1 MPWEKVIMAALFAF
15 MAYRWLPKDEDC
27 LLVLVEAED
36 TLSHRY
42 RMKKLGNVRSIFK
55 VDRNLDFHL
64 RLDDEAAAEAK
75 QKWNFVILTK
85 HFAEEKDSRRFG
97 DSLRSHDF
105 IKNFSVFPIKSKAIR
120 GQLAHAALYLKGLVG
135 TYVPSYQATFTEA
148 GSFKITLKRVTI

>member
-97 DSLRSHDF
+97 DSLRGHDF

-148 GSFKITLKRVTI
+148 GS